1 MTPVILL
8 DRLAEFVEEVTK
20 NIVLQVR
27 VDRNSK
33 ENKERPPHVYKMQ
46 LPKKDD
52 GIQKVPYILLQVLT
66 GKDDKKER
74 EPEESTCQVR
84 IIVATYSE
92 DGGVGAYDVLNV
104 ITRIR
109 SELKKTGVL
118 AKQFVLTDPLEYII
132 YPENKDPYYIG
143 EMMTNWSMPTIK
155 QEVEEIWLQ

>member
-52 GIQKVPYILLQVLT
+52 
-66 GKDDKKER
+66 
-74 EPEESTCQVR
+74 
-84 IIVATYSE
+84 
-92 DGGVGAYDVLNV
+92 
-104 ITRIR
+104 
-109 SELKKTGVL
+109 
-118 AKQFVLTDPLEYII
+118 
-132 YPENKDPYYIG
+132 
-143 EMMTNWSMPTIK
+143 
-155 QEVEEIWLQ
+155 

>member
-52 GIQKVPYILLQVLT
+52 GIQKVPYLSLIHIYV
-66 GKDDKKER
+66 
-74 EPEESTCQVR
+74 EPYHQKQYGNGNFQKASTSMR
-84 IIVATYSE
+84 
-92 DGGVGAYDVLNV
+92 
-104 ITRIR
+104 TR
-109 SELKKTGVL
+109 KT
-118 AKQFVLTDPLEYII
+118 Q
-132 YPENKDPYYIG
+132 
-143 EMMTNWSMPTIK
+143 
-155 QEVEEIWLQ
+155 

>member
-8 DRLAEFVEEVTK
+8 ERLEEFVKEATK
-20 NIVLQVR
+20 DIVLQVR

-33 ENKERPPHVYKMQ
+33 ESKERSPYVYKMQ
-46 LPKKDD
+46 LPKRDD
-52 GIQKVPYILLQVLT
+52 GTQKVPYILLQVLT
-66 GKDDKKER
+66 GKDDKRER

-109 SELKKTGVL
+109 SELKKTRVL
-118 AKQFVLTDPLEYII
+118 AGQFVLDNPLEYII

-143 EMMTNWSMPTIK
+143 EMITNWSMPTVK
-155 QEVEEIWLQ
+155 QEVEEIWQQ